1 MTLTTLDWSI
11 IFGFFA
17 LSLGIA
23 IWVSRRAGRNTGEY
37 FLSGRTMPW
46 WMLGMSM
53 VATTF
58 STDTPHLVTDFV
70 RQDGVAKNWAW
81 WAFLLTG
88 MVTTF
93 VYARLWRRSGAMT
106 DMEFYELRYS
116 GRAASFLRGFRAL
129 YLGVAFNVLTMAGV
143 TLAAIKIGGVILGLS
158 PLETILVASLVT
170 ATFSALGGLRGVIL
184 TDCILFATAML
195 GAGVA
200 AYYALGHEQVG
211 GLDGLLAN
219 PAVQDKLAL
228 VPSWSGD
235 KDLFIT
241 VLLIPLAVQ
250 WWAAWYPGA
259 EPGGGGYIAQRM
271 LAARDEKHALGATLF
286 FNITHYAL
294 RPWPWIVVAL
304 CSLVV
309 FPDLASLQAAF
320 PHIEA
325 SKVGHDLGYPAMLT
339 FVPAGWIGL
348 ILASL
353 IAAYMSTISTHLNW
367 GASYVIHDFYQ
378 RFLRPDSS
386 EKELVWAGRIFTV
399 AQMALAAAVALML
412 QNAEQLFDIIIMFGA
427 GTGLISLLRWF
438 VPRIN
443 AWGEIAAMVASG
455 IIALVLTFAP
465 YDRATGQSLGTALGF
480 WQKPLA
486 VGLTTLIW
494 VVTVLL
500 TPRVDPERLAAFQAR
515 IRPMGLPFRWALL
528 AIVLGCLTV
537 YAAMFATGWWIYGR
551 SGPAAGATFA
561 CAVAALGLALVTR
574 KLLAHGADGDDEPE
588 PLPDLDFDQSLPDE
602 FPDWAPVLSG
612 APLLAGSPSRRTA
625 ASNRLAH
632 PSILPS
638 LRHLPPR
645 PGSLKLQP
653 HHLPAAPHIPHLAV
667 ARRKTPALPYLAHQQ
682 DV

>member
-1 MTLTTLDWSI
+1 MTITPLDWSI

-17 LSLGIA
+17 LSLGIG
-23 IWVSRRAGRNTGEY
+23 IWVSRRAGKNTGEF

-58 STDTPHLVTDFV
+58 STDTPNLVTDFV

-93 VYARLWRRSGAMT
+93 IYARLWRRSGAMT

-116 GRAASFLRGFRAL
+116 GKAASFLRGFRAL
-129 YLGVAFNVLTMAGV
+129 YLGVVFNVLTMAGV
-143 TLAAIKIGGVILGLS
+143 TLAAIKIGGVVLGLS
-158 PLETILVASLVT
+158 PLETILIASLVT
-170 ATFSALGGLRGVIL
+170 AAFASLGGFRGVIL
-184 TDCILFATAML
+184 TDCILFATAMV
-195 GAGVA
+195 GACVA

-211 GLDGLLAN
+211 GLEGLLAN
-219 PAVQDKLAL
+219 PGVQDKLAL
-228 VPSWSGD
+228 IPSWSGD

-271 LAARDEKHALGATLF
+271 LAARNEKHALGATLF
-286 FNITHYAL
+286 FNVAHYAL

-320 PHIEA
+320 PGIEA
-325 SKVGHDLGYPAMLT
+325 GKVGHDLGYPAMLT

-367 GASYVIHDFYQ
+367 GASYVIHDFYR
-378 RFLRPDSS
+378 RFLRPESS
-386 EKELVWAGRIFTV
+386 EKELVWAGRVFTV
-399 AQMALAAAVALML
+399 VQMVLAAAVALML
-412 QNAEQLFDIIIMFGA
+412 QNATQLFDIIIMFGA
-427 GTGLISLLRWF
+427 GTGLIFLLRWF

-443 AWGEIAAMVASG
+443 AWGEIAGMVASG
-455 IIALVLTFAP
+455 IIALVLTFTP
-465 YDRATGQSLGTALGF
+465 YRYGADGESFESIGTALGY

-486 VGLTTLIW
+486 VGLTTVIW
-494 VVTVLL
+494 IATVLL
-500 TPRVDPERLAAFQAR
+500 TPRVDPERLAAFR
-515 IRPMGLPFRWALL
+515 RSIRPMGLPFRWALL
-528 AIVLGCLTV
+528 AIALGCLTV
-537 YAAMFATGWWIYGR
+537 YAALFATGWWIYGR
-551 SGPAAGATFA
+551 SGPALGATLA
-561 CAVAALGLALVTR
+561 CATAAIGLALVTR
-574 KLLAHGADGDDEPE
+574 KLLAHDGGD
-588 PLPDLDFDQSLPDE
+588 
-602 FPDWAPVLSG
+602 
-612 APLLAGSPSRRTA
+612 A
-625 ASNRLAH
+625 AV
-632 PSILPS
+632 
-638 LRHLPPR
+638 
-645 PGSLKLQP
+645 GG
-653 HHLPAAPHIPHLAV
+653 
-667 ARRKTPALPYLAHQQ
+667 
-682 DV
+682 